1 MPLPLTTGA
10 RNALAAR
17 EVAHAWL
24 LELFTDEGTLA
35 AWDKT
40 IPITYDSTDF
50 EPLSDQWGI
59 SGEIRLGAD
68 LVPEPLTITFDGA
81 PQNDDASFVGRLL
94 DSTWHQRKMRL
105 RGLLLDTSSNFTS
118 AIGVHLD
125 WNGWMDTISVTDAI
139 GQPAQVVLNCEG
151 GVFRALDRNFTTC
164 THADQLRRSATDT
177 FFKNVALKPTQDVPF
192 GTSWKNIPGGNG
204 RGGGSGGSGGGG
216 GNNSIIKSF
225 F

>member
-1 MPLPLTTGA
+1 MPLPLTTAA

-50 EPLSDQWGI
+50 EALADQWEI

-68 LVPEPLTITFDGA
+68 LVPEPLTLTFDGA
-81 PQNDDASFVGRLL
+81 AQSDDTSFVGRLL
-94 DSTWHQRKMRL
+94 DRTWHQRRMRL

-125 WNGWMDTISVTDAI
+125 WNGWMDTINVTDAV
-139 GQPAQVVLNCEG
+139 GQPAQVVLGCEG
-151 GVFRALDRNFTTC
+151 GVFRALDRNMTVC
-164 THADQLRRSATDT
+164 TDPDQRRRSATDA
-177 FFKNVALKPTQDVPF
+177 FFRNVALKPTQDVPF
-192 GTSWKNIPGGNG
+192 GTTWANIPGGNG
-204 RGGGSGGSGGGG
+204 RGGGGSGGGG
-216 GNNSIIKSF
+216 GGNGSIVRSF